1 MAGQDAGEHEDY
13 EDDAEEVVVRDP
25 DSGKTIECYVD
36 QQVIEPD
43 GRCLRLG
50 GLMEVKEVHALV
62 QIDRSMG
69 RSIPCRSGL
78 MLFSMHTCSR

>member
-1 MAGQDAGEHEDY
+1 MYEGARASLRMAGQDAGEHEDY

-36 QQVIEPD
+36 QQVIEPN

-62 QIDRSMG
+62 
-69 RSIPCRSGL
+69 
-78 MLFSMHTCSR
+78 